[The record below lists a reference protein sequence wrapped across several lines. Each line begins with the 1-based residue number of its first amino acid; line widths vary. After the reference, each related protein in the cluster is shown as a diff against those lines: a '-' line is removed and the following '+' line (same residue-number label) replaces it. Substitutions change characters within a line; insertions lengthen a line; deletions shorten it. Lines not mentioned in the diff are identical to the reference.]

1 MPHYLMP
8 DGEQLYVR
16 EYGQGQPVLVL
27 SGLGMQSW
35 QWHPFL
41 YRFRRNFK
49 FIIPDWRGFG
59 GSSQCRIP
67 QLDAISSHWRDID
80 CLLEQLA
87 HDKFSLIAYSM
98 GATAAMHGM
107 QYGNFAAKIHSYL
120 HIDQS
125 PKISADASWPFGLLG
140 SQHAAFLQQLQ
151 KISALLARHPQLTQ
165 LEQLNLQERH
175 QLLEAWL
182 AFIQLQAGSR
192 SFTPFFFQQALKQPR
207 LHRHL
212 LPMQRLD
219 YFAWYVNSYLHH
231 REDYRQ
237 AIRQLD
243 CPATFFIGEQSRL
256 YPAEGQKIIAG
267 SAPQSTAVL
276 FKKSGHA
283 PLLSEPL
290 KFSREIGRFLKRSQ
304 TSAAIPIIQNL

>member
-1 MPHYLMP
+1 MPDYRMP

-35 QWHPFL
+35 QWHLFL
-41 YRFRRNFK
+41 YRFRRDFK

-59 GSSQCRIP
+59 ASSQCRIP
-67 QLDAISSHWRDID
+67 ELDAISSHWRDID
-80 CLLEQLA
+80 CLLGQLA
-87 HDKFSLIAYSM
+87 HDQFSLIAYSM

-107 QYGNFAAKIHSYL
+107 QYGNFSAKIHSYL

-125 PKISADASWPFGLLG
+125 PKIAADASWPFGLLG
-140 SQHAAFLQQLQ
+140 SQHAEFMQQLQ
-151 KISALLARHPQLTQ
+151 RISALLARHPQQTQ
-165 LEQLNLQERH
+165 LQQLSLQERH

-182 AFIQLQAGSR
+182 AFIQLQAGSQ
-192 SFTPFFFQQALKQPR
+192 SITPFLFQQALKHPH

-219 YFAWYVNSYLHH
+219 YFLSYVNSYLHH

-237 AIRQLD
+237 AIRRLD

-256 YPAEGQKIIAG
+256 YPAEGQKIIA
-267 SAPQSTAVL
+267 SSLPQSTAVL

-290 KFSREIGRFLKRSQ
+290 KFGREIGHFLQRSAK
-304 TSAAIPIIQNL
+304 TA